1 MYREVLSPFRIERLL
16 LGLRLVDALAIE
28 VEDDEGIGLAAT
40 INAVDTVTVDEI
52 DSYNA
57 LVYTCYEQ
65 SGRAKRRSSLL
76 LTLSLGSS
84 LIGTGKYFASIVTTD
99 RFSSSS
105 GCTSVNSVGPSCAI
119 ISTVT
124 HASNRIS

>member
-1 MYREVLSPFRIERLL
+1 MYSEALVPLRVECLL

-28 VEDDEGIGLAAT
+28 VEDDEGIRLAAT

-52 DSYNA
+52 DSYNS
-57 LVYTCYEQ
+57 LVYTYYEQ

-105 GCTSVNSVGPSCAI
+105 GCPSVNSVGPSYAI
-119 ISTVT
+119 VSTVT
-124 HASNRIS
+124 DAS